1 MEKIKNIR
9 RRGISI
15 GKDHHECHQ
24 NTIEVRST
32 IGGTI

>member
-9 RRGISI
+9 RRGVAI

-24 NTIEVRST
+24 NTKELQST
-32 IGGTI
+32 IRGTI